1 MAKITPGNRVYLYQL
16 LSRELG
22 VNRQTLL
29 PRAEEALVADGLA
42 PADLG
47 CADMRELCEQLPEF
61 IKLTVFKK
69 GYVYATVLSNEEY
82 DRALERLADG
92 ADEKGAASGKPWKR
106 RKGAKALKPIRP
118 RHVEAPEPEPEP
130 EPAPEPE
137 PEPEPKVVEKALPE
151 QAEAVEPAGTADAEK
166 GAVAAEK
173 SNEAA
178 PVAEVEADEAETE
191 PRAEAAAEPEPEVAP
206 GQKVTPGQEVAPVAP
221 SISLTITYTPEPA
234 DDAPAAETAEPM
246 RAVPVSRPQSDLP
259 QDFHADVR
267 CSNDQLSTLYQVLPA
282 DVDPLATLEEDFRVA
297 RSTGALAGTRS
308 NVTFSLRY
316 LQTDGRTPVR
326 VTLRRSACPVA
337 GKRWALAD
345 VEAGEPAEVGL
356 EGLSAAAQGPW
367 SAFLATDDADAPDPE
382 RAFAQAVALGSWD
395 ETLEALA
402 ELAAPEEWGE
412 NRHVLREHLTMTFA
426 RVQATGALA
435 VSEDGNSARFD
446 TGLLDASGSALC
458 AVLERSE
465 IDIPWRLA
473 GFSPAEGVAPV
484 RYVTSLAQATLD
496 PSLPAPDFP
505 TRAAVTRNPRLA
517 TTVYDPVHDE
527 VLLLVP
533 DDGKALALRP
543 TSSGYERVA
552 TLSLPDAY
560 SCARVTGS
568 EQPAWLRG

>member
-1 MAKITPGNRVYLYQL
+1 MPNISAGNRLYLYRL
-16 LSRELG
+16 LSNSLG
-22 VNRQTLL
+22 VGKQTLL
-29 PRAEEALVADGLA
+29 PRAEEALTADGLC
-42 PADLG
+42 PEDLG
-47 CADMRELCEQLPEF
+47 CADMRELCEQLGEF
-61 IKLTVFKK
+61 VKLTVFKK
-69 GYVYATVLSNEEY
+69 GYVYATVLANEEY
-82 DRALERLADG
+82 DRALERAKTG
-92 ADEKGAASGKPWKR
+92 ADKAAAKGKPWKR
-106 RKGAKALKPIRP
+106 RGAKALKPVKP
-118 RHVEAPEPEPEP
+118 KHVKAPEPEPEP
-130 EPAPEPE
+130 KPEVIE
-137 PEPEPKVVEKALPE
+137 EALPE
-151 QAEAVEPAGTADAEK
+151 QAETVEPAGTADAGRDAETGEK
-166 GAVAAEK
+166 PD
-173 SNEAA
+173 EAA
-178 PVAEVEADEAETE
+178 PVAEAETDEAETE
-191 PRAEAAAEPEPEVAP
+191 PWAEAAAEPELEVAP
-206 GQKVTPGQEVAPVAP
+206 EPEIAPVAP

-267 CSNDQLSTLYQVLPA
+267 CSNDQLSALYQVLPA

-297 RSTGALAGTRS
+297 RSTGAIEGTRS

-326 VTLRRSACPVA
+326 VTLRRSARPIA
-337 GKRWALAD
+337 GKRWALVD

-367 SAFLATDDADAPDPE
+367 SAFLTTDDADAPDPE
-382 RAFAQAVALGSWD
+382 RAFAQAVALGSWE

-402 ELAAPEEWGE
+402 DLTVPEEWGE
-412 NRHVLREHLTMTFA
+412 SRHVLREHLTMTFA

-435 VSEDGNSARFD
+435 VSEDGTSARFD
-446 TGLLDASGSALC
+446 TGLLDASGTALC

-465 IDIPWRLA
+465 SDIPWRLA

-484 RYVTSLAQATLD
+484 RYVTSLAQVTLD

-517 TTVYDPVHDE
+517 TTAYDPIHNE

-533 DDGKALALRP
+533 DEGGALALRP

-552 TLSLPDAY
+552 TLPLADAY